1 MASLATMESAS
12 VIDGSIQRKMLG
24 KRVVKAGKGINL
36 VNLNSN
42 FDDIIRIVKWLQKSG
57 VLIDGVSEIWNN
69 EIKQQKGWMISWYII
84 RKFRCFNVT
93 KYVNWNRR
101 KEL

>member
-1 MASLATMESAS
+1 MESAS

-42 FDDIIRIVKWLQKSG
+42 FDDIIRIVK
-57 VLIDGVSEIWNN
+57 
-69 EIKQQKGWMISWYII
+69 
-84 RKFRCFNVT
+84 
-93 KYVNWNRR
+93 
-101 KEL
+101 